1 MIQIKKMLG
10 FRSHKNFTNL
20 TSTKSQSNKLFDL
33 QKGTSNFITELMA
46 IVFTPQSGISID
58 ITGTTGFS
66 SSVFLNLLSDFMSN
80 VAAST
85 IPSGT
90 LCPLRAAASFW
101 RL

>member
-1 MIQIKKMLG
+1 MIQIKKVLR

-20 TSTKSQSNKLFDL
+20 TSTESQSNELFDL
-33 QKGTSNFITELMA
+33 QKRTSNCMTEVVAFL
-46 IVFTPQSGISID
+46 FTPQSGMSID

-80 VAAST
+80 VGAST

-90 LCPLRAAASFW
+90 LCALRAASSF
-101 RL
+101 